1 MRTHLAPVEDE
12 LQRFRI
18 FLNAHDDSVLFVIS
32 VFTEIEDIVKQRSFM
47 RRGLVPKPDTRRAEI
62 MERLADHVLA
72 NGLSA
77 SSLRPLA
84 KAAGTSDR
92 MLLYY
97 FADKTEMMTA
107 TLGVIAMR
115 IMAAME
121 ALKAPAPLPFEQLQ
135 PIMLD
140 AIVDDEMWPFM
151 RVWLE
156 IASLAA
162 NGDAF
167 YRAVGEQLGRGF
179 LAWGAAQIDA
189 PDEVQRQKQAA
200 QLLVMAEGMVV
211 LKSIGLDGDAR
222 AAFDLG

>member
-1 MRTHLAPVEDE
+1 MFYTGV
-12 LQRFRI
+12 
-18 FLNAHDDSVLFVIS
+18 V
-32 VFTEIEDIVKQRSFM
+32 T
-47 RRGLVPKPDTRRAEI
+47 KPDIRRAEI
-62 MERLADHVLA
+62 LERIADHVLA
-72 NGLSA
+72 HGLSA

-97 FADKTEMMTA
+97 FADKAEMMTA
-107 TLGVIAMR
+107 ALGVIAMR

-121 ALKAPAPLPFEQLQ
+121 ARKAPEPLQFEQLL

-151 RVWLE
+151 GVWLE

-162 NGDAF
+162 KGDAF

-189 PDEVQRQKQAA
+189 PSEAQRQKEAA
-200 QLLVMAEGMVV
+200 RMLVMAEGMVV

-222 AAFDLG
+222 AAFGLD

>member
-1 MRTHLAPVEDE
+1 MRDLGSN
-12 LQRFRI
+12 QC
-18 FLNAHDDSVLFVIS
+18 
-32 VFTEIEDIVKQRSFM
+32 DIALTMLVVQVAVM
-47 RRGLVPKPDTRRAEI
+47 RKPDTRRAEI
-62 MERLADHVLA
+62 LERLADHVLA
-72 NGLSA
+72 HGLSA

-97 FADKTEMMTA
+97 FADKAEMMTA
-107 TLGVIAMR
+107 ILTVIAGR
-115 IMAAME
+115 IMSAME
-121 ALKAPAPLPFEQLQ
+121 ARKAPEPLPFEALQ

-140 AIVDDEMWPFM
+140 AIVDAEMWPFM

-156 IASLAA
+156 IASMAA

-179 LAWGAAQIDA
+179 LSWGAAQIAA
-189 PDEVQRQKQAA
+189 PTEAQQQREAA
-200 QLLVMAEGMVV
+200 LLLLMSEGMVV

-222 AAFDLG
+222 AAFGLD

>member
-1 MRTHLAPVEDE
+1 M
-12 LQRFRI
+12 
-18 FLNAHDDSVLFVIS
+18 
-32 VFTEIEDIVKQRSFM
+32 KFM
-47 RRGLVPKPDTRRAEI
+47 FYSSEVSKPDTRRAEI
-62 MERLADHVLA
+62 IECLADHVLA
-72 NGLSA
+72 HGLSA

-97 FADKTEMMTA
+97 FADKAEMMTA

-121 ALKAPAPLPFEQLQ
+121 ARKAPEPLPFDKLM
-135 PIMLD
+135 PILID
-140 AIVDDEMWPFM
+140 AMVDDEMWPFM

-179 LAWGAAQIDA
+179 LAWGASQIDA
-189 PDEVQRQKQAA
+189 PGETQQQQKQAA

>member
-1 MRTHLAPVEDE
+1 MQV
-12 LQRFRI
+12 
-18 FLNAHDDSVLFVIS
+18 VI
-32 VFTEIEDIVKQRSFM
+32 VT
-47 RRGLVPKPDTRRAEI
+47 KPDTRRAEI
-62 MERLADHVLA
+62 IERLAEHVLA
-72 NGLSA
+72 HGLSA

-97 FADKTEMMTA
+97 FADKAEIMTA

-121 ALKAPAPLPFEQLQ
+121 ARKPPAPLPFEQLQ
-135 PIMLD
+135 PIMLE
-140 AIVDDEMWPFM
+140 AIVDEEMWPFM

-156 IASLAA
+156 IASMAA
-162 NGDAF
+162 NGDVF

-179 LAWGAAQIDA
+179 LSWGAAQIDA
-189 PDEVQRQKQAA
+189 PDEAQRKRQAA
-200 QLLVMAEGMVV
+200 QLLVTAEGMVV

-222 AAFDLG
+222 AAFDLD

>member
-1 MRTHLAPVEDE
+1 MQHN
-12 LQRFRI
+12 I
-18 FLNAHDDSVLFVIS
+18 
-32 VFTEIEDIVKQRSFM
+32 
-47 RRGLVPKPDTRRAEI
+47 VPKPDTRRAEI
-62 MERLADHVLA
+62 LERLADHVLA
-72 NGLSA
+72 HGLSA

-97 FADKTEMMTA
+97 FADKAEMMTA
-107 TLGVIAMR
+107 TLAVIAMR

-121 ALKAPAPLPFEQLQ
+121 ARKAPAPLPLEQLQ
-135 PIMLD
+135 PILLD
-140 AIVDDEMWPFM
+140 AMIDDEMWPFM

-179 LAWGAAQIDA
+179 LAWGASQIDA
-189 PDEVQRQKQAA
+189 PSEAQRQKEAVK
-200 QLLVMAEGMVV
+200 LLVMAEGMVV

-222 AAFDLG
+222 AALK

>member
-1 MRTHLAPVEDE
+1 
-12 LQRFRI
+12 
-18 FLNAHDDSVLFVIS
+18 
-32 VFTEIEDIVKQRSFM
+32 
-47 RRGLVPKPDTRRAEI
+47 
-62 MERLADHVLA
+62 VLA
-72 NGLSA
+72 HGLSA

-84 KAAGTSDR
+84 NAAGTSDR

-97 FADKTEMMTA
+97 FADKAEIMTA
-107 TLGVIAMR
+107 TLGVIAVR

-121 ALKAPAPLPFEQLQ
+121 ARKAPEPLPFERLL

-140 AIVDDEMWPFM
+140 AIVDEEIWPFM

-162 NGDAF
+162 NGDTF

-179 LAWGAAQIDA
+179 LSWGAAQIDA
-189 PDEVQRQKQAA
+189 PTETQRQSQAA
-200 QLLVMAEGMVV
+200 RMLLMAEGMVV

-222 AAFDLG
+222 TAFGLD

>member
-1 MRTHLAPVEDE
+1 MPLAV
-12 LQRFRI
+12 R
-18 FLNAHDDSVLFVIS
+18 AWHDYAGGV
-32 VFTEIEDIVKQRSFM
+32 T
-47 RRGLVPKPDTRRAEI
+47 KPDTRRAAI
-62 MERLADHVLA
+62 LERLADHVLA
-72 NGLSA
+72 HGLSA

-84 KAAGTSDR
+84 KAAATSDR

-97 FADKTEMMTA
+97 FADKAEMMTA

-121 ALKAPAPLPFEQLQ
+121 ARKAPAPLPIEQLQ

-140 AIVDDEMWPFM
+140 AMVDDEMWPFM

-162 NGDAF
+162 NGDVF

-179 LAWGAAQIDA
+179 LSWGAAQVDA
-189 PDEVQRQKQAA
+189 PEEAQRQRQAA

-211 LKSIGLDGDAR
+211 LKSIGLDGEAR
-222 AAFDLG
+222 VAFDLD